1 MVRAALEARPVS
13 RRIAGQ
19 TTSLAVE
26 VGMAKD
32 ILLQAPTTRPRRSS
46 TVTGQHDRWIDLHG
60 DHINLFIEEA
70 SALGPVLE
78 VTVGHVEEAKRR
90 VAAVA
95 PFLCVYST
103 RAAGPSWSAGQ
114 ESVT

>member
-13 RRIAGQ
+13 RRMEDQ
-19 TTSLAVE
+19 TNSVAVE

-32 ILLQAPTTRPRRSS
+32 ILLQAPITRPRQSS

-70 SALGPVLE
+70 SVLE